1 MKIKVTQIRSTIN
14 RKENHKRIM
23 QALGLGKI
31 GRSVIHD
38 DSPAILGMISKI
50 SYMLK
55 VEPVIN
61 NQQGE

>member
-1 MKIKVTQIRSTIN
+1 MKIMVTQVRSTIN

-23 QALGLGKI
+23 KALGLGRV

-38 DSPAILGMISKI
+38 DSPAVRGMINKI

-55 VEPVIN
+55 EEPYN
-61 NQQGE
+61 EDQQGE